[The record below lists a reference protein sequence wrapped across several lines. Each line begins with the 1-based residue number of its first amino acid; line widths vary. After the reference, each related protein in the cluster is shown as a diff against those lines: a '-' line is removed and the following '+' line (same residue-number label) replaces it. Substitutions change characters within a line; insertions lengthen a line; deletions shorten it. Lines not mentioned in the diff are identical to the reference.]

1 MHLPDSC
8 GVPDY
13 LCGQKKLVMEIKQ
26 LEPKEK
32 VVTFF
37 GEIKGATVESA
48 VKEIV
53 KINLADRAYAQQCAQ
68 WAADN
73 KLPPMPVTLSPI
85 EFYLSTNGGSCYD
98 GLALHDVIEA
108 SSTPV
113 EVVCTGKIM
122 SMGIIVALGA
132 KVRKGYRNTT
142 FMIHQVS
149 GLSIGTLRAMEDSV
163 AEAGRI
169 NDMVFGVIKSKTR
182 IGEDRLRAVLEKKQ
196 DWFITAG
203 EALDLGILTEIL

>member
-1 MHLPDSC
+1 
-8 GVPDY
+8 
-13 LCGQKKLVMEIKQ
+13 MEIKQ

-85 EFYLSTNGGSCYD
+85 EFYLSTNGGGCYD

-169 NDMVFGVIKSKTR
+169 NDMVFSVIKSKTR
-182 IGEDRLRAVLEKKQ
+182 IGEDRLREVLEKKQ